1 MRLISSFI
9 FVSLCTATI
18 FQYCKK
24 YKEEFQPYLA
34 TFPIIRYNNFGVR
47 ACRVR
52 MKINIMGN
60 TYCTGIS
67 PKNKEDLK

>member
-1 MRLISSFI
+1 MDYRKIGLE
-9 FVSLCTATI
+9 LE
-18 FQYCKK
+18 QYCKK